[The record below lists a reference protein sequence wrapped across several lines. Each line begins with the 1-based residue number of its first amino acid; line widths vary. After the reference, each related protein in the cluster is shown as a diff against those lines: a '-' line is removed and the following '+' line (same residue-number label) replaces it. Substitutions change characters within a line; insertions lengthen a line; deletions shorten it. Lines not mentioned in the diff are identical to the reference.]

1 MRCAHWKA
9 MYVGSVQTL
18 PKYFETSAFSVK
30 LGLLQTLILI
40 QIVRPTW
47 RFTKKLLKWLISKWL
62 SVVVKRSS
70 FHLLAAFIWKT
81 KLKAKLHINQ
91 AFSCNGEVGKFKLQ
105 LLSGE
110 KKMSASKRNNTQLLS
125 KQRPW
130 DDHRDSLPDW
140 CFESELIE
148 K

>member
-9 MYVGSVQTL
+9 MYVGSVQTFQ
-18 PKYFETSAFSVK
+18 KQFETSTFSVK
-30 LGLLQTLILI
+30 LGLPQTLIWI

-47 RFTKKLLKWLISKWL
+47 RFTKKLFKWLISKWL

-110 KKMSASKRNNTQLLS
+110 KKCRLLKEIRHSCCRNKDREMTIETAYPIGALS
-125 KQRPW
+125 P
-130 DDHRDSLPDW
+130 S
-140 CFESELIE
+140 
-148 K
+148 